1 MYGKKKKN
9 SVNQANLEIFVTKY
23 KLKKGSA
30 SLNQNQAKK
39 MDSST
44 MPPCYKVLHQ
54 KIKRCICC
62 KYLVKLT

>member
-9 SVNQANLEIFVTKY
+9 SVNQADLEVFVTRY
-23 KLKKGSA
+23 KPKKGSA

-39 MDSST
+39 MDSSI

-54 KIKRCICC
+54 KIKRCICY
-62 KYLVKLT
+62 KYLVELT